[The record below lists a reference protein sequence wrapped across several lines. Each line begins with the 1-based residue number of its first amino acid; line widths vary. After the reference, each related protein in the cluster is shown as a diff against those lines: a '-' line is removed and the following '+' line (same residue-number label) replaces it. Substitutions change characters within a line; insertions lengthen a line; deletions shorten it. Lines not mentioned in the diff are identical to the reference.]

1 MKKIFLL
8 TFIIFTALVSAQT
21 NYRLLVEGAVE
32 NAVMNASYS
41 PDGKNIAYTR
51 AGYQGIW
58 IYNLQSNS
66 NFQLTDE
73 IAAGFGFK
81 WSSDSKAILTRVA
94 RYENQKRFNAV
105 KVFSID
111 DKSVKQLTD
120 YKTMMPY
127 LPHWIDADSKVFL
140 PAKDVDIDLLSGKEK
155 NNLVNGNVI
164 AFEKNNKIFVKN
176 INNNSEKSFELVKD
190 AQYINVAVSPNGN
203 KIVFEIVGGNFFV
216 VNSDGTNLIDLGK
229 GNRPKWSIDSNKIIY
244 MITEDDGH
252 DFTAS
257 DIYVIYSDGTRKNN
271 LTKTKDLIEM
281 NPCFAPDG
289 KSIVFDVVNDGSI
302 YLMNIE

>member
-8 TFIIFTALVSAQT
+8 TCIIFTALVSAQT
-21 NYRLLVEGAVE
+21 NYQLIVEGTVE
-32 NAVMNASYS
+32 NAVMNAAYS
-41 PDGKNIAYTR
+41 PDGKNIAYTI
-51 AGYQGIW
+51 AGYKGIW

-66 NFQLTDE
+66 NYQLTDE

-81 WSSDSKAILTRVA
+81 WSSDSKSILTRVA

-111 DKSVKQLTD
+111 DKSVNQLTD

-127 LPHWIDADSKVFL
+127 LPHWIDGDSKVFL

-176 INNNSEKSFELVKD
+176 INDNSEKSFELVKD

-229 GNRPKWSIDSNKIIY
+229 GNRPKWSIDNNKIIY
-244 MITEDDGH
+244 MIAEDDGH

-257 DIYVIYSDGTRKNN
+257 DIYVINSDGTGKNN
-271 LTKTKDLIEM
+271 LSNTKDLIEM

>member
-1 MKKIFLL
+1 M
-8 TFIIFTALVSAQT
+8 
-21 NYRLLVEGAVE
+21 
-32 NAVMNASYS
+32 
-41 PDGKNIAYTR
+41 
-51 AGYQGIW
+51 
-58 IYNLQSNS
+58 
-66 NFQLTDE
+66 
-73 IAAGFGFK
+73 
-81 WSSDSKAILTRVA
+81 
-94 RYENQKRFNAV
+94 
-105 KVFSID
+105 
-111 DKSVKQLTD
+111 
-120 YKTMMPY
+120 
-127 LPHWIDADSKVFL
+127 